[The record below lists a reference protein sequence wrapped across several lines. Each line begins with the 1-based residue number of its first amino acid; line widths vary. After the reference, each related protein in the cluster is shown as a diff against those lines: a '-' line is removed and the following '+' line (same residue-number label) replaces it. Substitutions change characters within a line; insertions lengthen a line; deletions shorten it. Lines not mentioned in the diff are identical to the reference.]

1 MSETKWYCMKSYD
14 LGCCSWLHHVL
25 PIPISFEMRIP
36 SRPIHYFTD
45 LSHQGRVKYEN
56 RTAKVRAGLV
66 AIIVLGSVIDI
77 RVQSLKSRL
86 MPAHNQTT
94 TQISFSTRTFLNN
107 KSYRKDE
114 KFNEKGL
121 WKLLPCLVH
130 NLRSTFWVIRFW
142 TRGRRSVLSFSA
154 ICWQV

>member
-1 MSETKWYCMKSYD
+1 
-14 LGCCSWLHHVL
+14 
-25 PIPISFEMRIP
+25 MRIP
-36 SRPIHYFTD
+36 SRPIHYFTED

-86 MPAHNQTT
+86 MLAHNQTT

-114 KFNEKGL
+114 KLTKRVKSMEITPL
-121 WKLLPCLVH
+121 S
-130 NLRSTFWVIRFW
+130 STQPAINIL
-142 TRGRRSVLSFSA
+142 GNKVLN
-154 ICWQV
+154 